1 MSYTVKLD
9 PDEAD
14 LLVANILREAIE
26 NNYNDDDPEILKA
39 LVVVHNFFS
48 VPDQHIQLLDEED
61 A

>member
-1 MSYTVKLD
+1 MSYTIKVD
-9 PDEAD
+9 PDAAD

-39 LVVVHNFFS
+39 LVVVYNFFS
-48 VPDQHIQLLDEED
+48 VPDQHIQLED

>member
-9 PDEAD
+9 PDAAD

-39 LVVVHNFFS
+39 LVVVYNFFS
-48 VPDQHIQLLDEED
+48 VPDKHIQLPEED